1 VTVIRITLR
10 HIPALVIGALCATV
24 IAGCS
29 GTVALTS
36 AHRPTARACTDT
48 CAPVPPLALNT
59 WPTPSPAADP
69 ALSAYRAL
77 VHTRVSQLETEGGAI
92 DNCGEDL
99 SKASDQQ
106 ACHRAI
112 ESLMHDAKDA
122 RAVLT
127 ASPIPG
133 AAFDTSQ
140 KLADALD
147 LLVQGCIHD
156 DQALT
161 STAMFVWLPGS
172 TTVSALNQLVG
183 LDDDLQMS

>member
-1 VTVIRITLR
+1 MHITLR

-36 AHRPTARACTDT
+36 VHRPTTRACTDT
-48 CAPVPPLALNT
+48 CAPVPPLAVDA
-59 WPTPSPAADP
+59 WPTPSPTADP

-77 VHTRVSQLETEGGAI
+77 VHARVSQLETEGGAI

-106 ACHRAI
+106 SCRRAI
-112 ESLMHDAKDA
+112 ETLMHDAKDT
-122 RAVLT
+122 RAALT
-127 ASPIPG
+127 APPIPD
-133 AAFDTSQ
+133 AAVDTSQ

-156 DQALT
+156 DQTLN

-172 TTVSALNQLVG
+172 TTASALNQLVG